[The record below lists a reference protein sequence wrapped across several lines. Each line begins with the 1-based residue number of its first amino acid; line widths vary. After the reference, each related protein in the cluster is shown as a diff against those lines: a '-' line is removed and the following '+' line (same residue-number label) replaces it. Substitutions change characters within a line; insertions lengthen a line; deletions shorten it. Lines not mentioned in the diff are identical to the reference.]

1 MQHLNWGLNAGA
13 TGRNLFV
20 PGDKEPEQESFMAMI
35 AVLTRAVNLHS
46 DLIRA
51 GVASPGND
59 HRLGAHEA
67 PPAIIS
73 LYLGDGMMKHIESIM
88 VCLYSGF

>member
-1 MQHLNWGLNAGA
+1 MNWGLNAGHS
-13 TGRNLFV
+13 GRNLFV
-20 PGDKEPEQESFMAMI
+20 PGDSEHEQESFMAMVSI
-35 AVLTRAVNLHS
+35 LTRAMNLHS

-73 LYLGDGMMKHIESIM
+73 LYLGDGMMKHIEAII
-88 VCLYSGF
+88 VRFCY